1 MVPAGAT
8 STISGV
14 FPICPTPF
22 LENGDLDIDTF
33 DRLVD
38 FYVEC
43 GVHGLI
49 VLGIFGEAAML
60 TAEEGMIILRRTV
73 ARSAGR
79 LPVILGTGN
88 LTLRDLASLS
98 LQAMEEG
105 AFGLMVAPPRGVRT
119 DEQIHTA
126 VARQMKAI
134 GPDVPVFFQDYPP
147 FNDVVMSVP
156 LILTLARE
164 YPQIV
169 SLKVE
174 DNPVL
179 GKITRIRQG
188 LESWARP
195 APTLMV
201 ANSGIYGA
209 PALRRGADGLAT
221 GFSYPEVLVGID
233 ALAKQGDIEGATDL
247 FDAHLPMICQ
257 ELQPG
262 LGLRVRKHVL
272 WRRGLLRTPTVRQ
285 AVPRLDATD
294 IEEIDWL
301 IARGERR
308 LADLGWEKTESGRWV
323 PAAA

>member
-1 MVPAGAT
+1 MVPTSAT
-8 STISGV
+8 PVIKGV

-22 LENGDLDIDTF
+22 LDNGDLDIETF
-33 DRLVD
+33 ERLVD

-60 TAEEGMIILRRTV
+60 TADEGMTILGCTV
-73 ARSAGR
+73 ARTAGR
-79 LPVILGTGN
+79 IPVILGTGN

-98 LQAMEEG
+98 RQAMEEG
-105 AFGLMVAPPRGVRT
+105 AAGLMVAPPRGART

-147 FNDVVMSVP
+147 FNDVYMSVP
-156 LILTLARE
+156 LMLTLARE
-164 YPQIV
+164 YPQII

-179 GKITRIRQG
+179 GKISRLKQG
-188 LESWARP
+188 LAEWRGP
-195 APTLMV
+195 TPTLMV
-201 ANSGIYGA
+201 ANSGIYAG

-221 GFSYPEVLVGID
+221 GFSYPEVLVGMHSM
-233 ALAKQGDIEGATDL
+233 AAKGDFEGATDL

-257 ELQPG
+257 EVQPG
-262 LGLRVRKHVL
+262 LGIRVRKHVL
-272 WRRGLLRTPTVRQ
+272 WRRGLLRTPKIRQ
-285 AVPRLDATD
+285 TAPKLDATD

-308 LADLGWEKTESGRWV
+308 MQALAWEKTASGRWT
-323 PAAA
+323 PTA